1 MEALQPS
8 QPFWLLSAWVTDA
21 PVVDNSARQ
30 FSAIDPEW
38 ITGPIYLSAVLKTML
53 NRGAKIN
60 VITRPHSINEP
71 FIEGIKRLQR
81 RYETELALVLE
92 ENFHDKGLV
101 GDNYELAGSMNF
113 TRKGIETNEEHLIF
127 RTDPQVIAERHL
139 VLSQRWNSRL
149 HV

>member
-8 QPFWLLSAWVTDA
+8 KPLWLLSAWVTDA
-21 PVVDNSARQ
+21 PVLDNSARQ

-38 ITGPIYLSAVLKTML
+38 VAGPIYLSAVLGTML
-53 NRGAKIN
+53 NRGARVN

-71 FIEGIKRLQR
+71 FVESMRRLQR
-81 RYETELALVLE
+81 RYGGELALVLE

-139 VLSQRWNSRL
+139 VLSQRWNGRL

>member
-8 QPFWLLSAWVTDA
+8 QPLWLLSAWVTDA
-21 PVVDNSARQ
+21 PVLDNSARQ

-38 ITGPIYLSAVLKTML
+38 VAGPIYLSAVLGTML
-53 NRGAKIN
+53 ARGARVN
-60 VITRPHSINEP
+60 VITRPHNINEP
-71 FIEGIKRLQR
+71 FIESMKRLQR
-81 RYETELALVLE
+81 RHGGGLALVLE

-127 RTDPQVIAERHL
+127 RTDPAVIAERHL
-139 VLSQRWNSRL
+139 VLSQRWNGRL